1 MGYERWVQAVK
12 ILEID
17 DILLLKVIN
26 NEKENN
32 FSYRNVCREYR
43 ICFSWL
49 ADVVRCP
56 EITSEAEPIGRNTT
70 RYGFT
75 YYSSRRNEPCPAI
88 KFVGADLNST
98 YTFSCYYEVSDGTRA
113 HAKFT
118 ASKCSASSGFDSSGK
133 CNNSDP
139 GQCSVIC
146 AY

>member
-1 MGYERWVQAVK
+1 MFAAN
-12 ILEID
+12 I
-17 DILLLKVIN
+17 
-26 NEKENN
+26 
-32 FSYRNVCREYR
+32 EYA
-43 ICFSWL
+43 L
-49 ADVVRCP
+49 ADWPHVVRCP

-75 YYSSRRNEPCPAI
+75 YYSSRRNEPYPAI

-98 YTFSCYYEVSDGTRA
+98 YTFSCYYEMSDGTRA

-118 ASKCSASSGFDSSGK
+118 TSKCSASSGFDSSGK

-139 GQCSVIC
+139 GQCSVVC